1 MWQPRAANWI
11 IQKYYI
17 GNKAYNITKAHNY
30 DDAWSLVI
38 GYTPRCTGR
47 LLFPFAFLCMG
58 FSEYFKFTYFYH
70 YHSSVTHTDCKTRS
84 FSDLICTII
93 HNQLNIILFPNCCSK
108 TQFNFCFSF
117 LPIEFLK
124 MLQMSLPPP
133 TISLTEIL
141 DLNSKFPVP
150 ENCNYS

>member
-1 MWQPRAANWI
+1 MVLSYWLHTQVHDYFSLSHFSAWDFVNILNSLIFITI
-11 IQKYYI
+11 IL
-17 GNKAYNITKAHNY
+17 H
-30 DDAWSLVI
+30 
-38 GYTPRCTGR
+38 
-47 LLFPFAFLCMG
+47 
-58 FSEYFKFTYFYH
+58 
-70 YHSSVTHTDCKTRS
+70 THTDCKTMS